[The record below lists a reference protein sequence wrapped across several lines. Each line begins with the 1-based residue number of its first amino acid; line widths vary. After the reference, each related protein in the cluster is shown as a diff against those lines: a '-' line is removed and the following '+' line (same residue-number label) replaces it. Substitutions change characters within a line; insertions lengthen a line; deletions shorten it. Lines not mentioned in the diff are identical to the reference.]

1 MLRQFTAPN
10 KPVEPPAKHAR
21 SIPPVKHTHHQHEL
35 PTPKRVLQP
44 RGVIA
49 PDEGAIPIIPL
60 DRPDEAV
67 LRYVRELAKRLARED
82 HEAEIAARQAS
93 QPATSENP

>member
-1 MLRQFTAPN
+1 MLRQFTAQN
-10 KPVEPPAKHAR
+10 KSAQTSRKAR
-21 SIPPVKHTHHQHEL
+21 SLIPPLKHTHHQHEL
-35 PTPKRVLQP
+35 ATPKRVLQP

-49 PDEGAIPIIPL
+49 SDAGVTPIIPL
-60 DRPDEAV
+60 DSADEAV

-93 QPATSENP
+93 DSARTKSP